1 MNDIK
6 LVNGI
11 LTVQEIKHAIC
22 AVNQI
27 LLNLSIPDGRIGL
40 ELYEIID
47 LRMLS
52 GLIGEMFV
60 SQVVKS
66 TNFLMKNPNIDGYP
80 DLLDVTMVGT
90 LEKVKSMTPADFI
103 NFEYGGL
110 EVKNTFG
117 VKKSNANISIRESRV
132 AKIQNKLVWK
142 AHHQQTNN
150 LIALFSDYKN
160 GTPQIVAAFFSSDIT
175 KEDWSVKQQPQAGST
190 MTSFC
195 RTMPSAYK
203 KLRDGLLFYI
213 DDESVKE
220 FLKI

>member
-6 LVNGI
+6 LLNGN
-11 LTVQEIKHAIC
+11 LTVNEIKNAIH
-22 AVNQI
+22 AVNST
-27 LLNLSIPDGRIGL
+27 LLDLSMPDGKIGL

-60 SQVVKS
+60 SQVVNNTTS
-66 TNFLMKNPNIDGYP
+66 LIKNPNIDGYP
-80 DLLDVTMVGT
+80 DLLDVTLDGT
-90 LEKVKSMTPADFI
+90 LKKVKSMMPEDFI
-103 NFEYGGL
+103 NFEFGGL

-117 VKKSNANISIRESRV
+117 VKKSNEDISIRESRV
-132 AKIQNKLVWK
+132 TKIQNRLVWK

-150 LIALFSDYKN
+150 LIALFSDYKK
-160 GTPQIVAAFFSSDIT
+160 GTPQIVAAFFSSELT
-175 KEDWSVKQQPQAGST
+175 KEDWSIKQQPQVGST

-195 RTMPSAYK
+195 QTMPSAYK

-213 DDESVKE
+213 DDESVKA